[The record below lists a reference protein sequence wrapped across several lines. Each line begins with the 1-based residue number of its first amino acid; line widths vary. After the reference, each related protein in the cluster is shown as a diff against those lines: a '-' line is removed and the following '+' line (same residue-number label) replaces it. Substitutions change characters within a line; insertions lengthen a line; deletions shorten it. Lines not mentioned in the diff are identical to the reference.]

1 MDSILCDG
9 DESFYKVDEL
19 TALDS
24 FDPKRFPS
32 GQWVWKKLTLSRTKA
47 GKGLRISKVS
57 PFCKWDIPEGL
68 SSTTSSSKEI
78 LVALLDLWAL
88 LSGPKE

>member
-24 FDPKRFPS
+24 LDPKRFSS
-32 GQWVWKKLTLSRTKA
+32 GQWVWKKLTLSRTEA
-47 GKGLRISKVS
+47 SGKGLRISKVS
-57 PFCKWDIPEGL
+57 PFCKWGIPEGL
-68 SSTTSSSKEI
+68 SSTTSSSKDI

-88 LSGPKE
+88 LS